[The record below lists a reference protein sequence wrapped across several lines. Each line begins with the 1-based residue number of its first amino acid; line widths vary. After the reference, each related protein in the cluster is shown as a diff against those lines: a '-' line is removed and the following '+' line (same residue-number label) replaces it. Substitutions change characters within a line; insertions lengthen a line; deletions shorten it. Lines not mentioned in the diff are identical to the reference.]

1 MQGLMMDAPLLI
13 KNIAQH
19 AEGQHGKREIV
30 SITAENNYHKYTYSE
45 CLSRARRISNLLDSL
60 NVSDGAAIGTLAWND
75 YRHLELYYGVSC
87 AGKVL
92 HTINPRL
99 FEEQLIYIVNHAKDE
114 VLFFDSMFAGLVEK
128 IAPKCPSVRTFVEL
142 TEKDSPSDVKI
153 NNLAAY
159 EVLIG
164 DNSENYDWPNFEE
177 TRASSLCYTS
187 GTTGNPKGVLYSH
200 RSTVLHTY
208 AVCLPDSACL
218 SALDSILAVVPM
230 FHVNAWGY
238 PYAGLMVGAKLV
250 FPGPKLGDPETL
262 VNLINN
268 EEVTI
273 AGGVPTVWT
282 GLLNYLRESGRTL
295 GKMNRTI
302 IGGSACPLSMIEEFR
317 DNYKVEVLHGWGM
330 TEMSP
335 LGVINQ
341 PTSENVNVEGNALRD
356 QLVKQGRPI
365 PGVEVRIV
373 DDEGGVLPWDGT
385 AFGALQTRGPWV
397 CSSYYKTENPDA
409 SHTDDGWFDTGD
421 VATIDSNGYVKIT
434 DRTKD
439 VIKSG
444 GEWISSIDLENTA
457 MSHPKVNE
465 CAVIGMYHP
474 KWEERPLLVVVA
486 EAPQDDLRRS
496 ILEYFDGKVAKWW
509 IPEDVVFVTE
519 LPYTATGKV
528 SKLKL
533 RENMKGYQFPDSNA
547 GQ

>member
-1 MQGLMMDAPLLI
+1 MNGLMMEAPLLI

-19 AEGQHGKREIV
+19 AEKQHGLREIV
-30 SITAENNYHKYTYSE
+30 SITTDGGYHKYTVGD
-45 CLSRARRISNLLDSL
+45 CLVRARQVSNALKSL
-60 NVSDGAAIGTLAWND
+60 NVSDGASIGTLAWND

-87 AGKVL
+87 AGYIL
-92 HTINPRL
+92 HTVNPRL
-99 FEEQLIYIVNHAKDE
+99 FDEQLTYIVNHANDE
-114 VLFFDSMFAGLVEK
+114 VLFFDPSFASLIEK
-128 IAPKCPSVRTFVEL
+128 IAPRCRGVRMYVEL
-142 TEKDSPSDVKI
+142 TGKESASDIAVD
-153 NNLAAY
+153 NLVTY
-159 EVLIG
+159 EDLL
-164 DNSENYDWPNFEE
+164 SEESANFDWPDLDEN
-177 TRASSLCYTS
+177 TASSLCYTS

-250 FPGPKLGDPETL
+250 FPGAKLGDPETL
-262 VNLINN
+262 VNLINQ
-268 EEVTI
+268 EGVTI

-282 GLLNYLRESGRTL
+282 GLLNYLKESGRNL

-302 IGGSACPLSMIEEFR
+302 VGGSACPLSMIEELR
-317 DNYKVEVLHGWGM
+317 DEYNVKVLHGWGM

-335 LGVINQ
+335 IGVVNQ
-341 PTSENVNVEGNALRD
+341 PNHINENLQGEKLRK

-365 PGVEVRIV
+365 PGVEVKIV
-373 DDEGGVLPWDGT
+373 DDDDVELPWNGE
-385 AFGALQTRGPWV
+385 AFGALRTRGPWV
-397 CSSYYKTENPDA
+397 CSSYYNPEDSSSS
-409 SHTDDGWFDTGD
+409 SHSTDGWFDTGD
-421 VATIDSNGYVKIT
+421 VATIDSQGYVKIT

-457 MSHPKVNE
+457 MSHPQITE

-474 KWEERPLLVVVA
+474 KWEERPLLVVVSRNPS
-486 EAPQDDLRRS
+486 EELRAS

-509 IPEDVVFVTE
+509 IPEDVVFVSE
-519 LPYTATGKV
+519 LPFTATGKV
-528 SKLKL
+528 SKLAL
-533 RENMKGYQFPDSNA
+533 RESMSDYKFPRS
-547 GQ
+547 